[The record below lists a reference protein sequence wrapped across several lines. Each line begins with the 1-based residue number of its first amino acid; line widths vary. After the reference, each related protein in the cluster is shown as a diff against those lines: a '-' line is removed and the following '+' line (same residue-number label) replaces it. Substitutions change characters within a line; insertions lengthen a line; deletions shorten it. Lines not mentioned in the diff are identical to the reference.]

1 MSFKI
6 PAEIL
11 QTSLLDGV
19 SLSSLL
25 KVNFRALFQVFDTLI
40 KIKFRLYL
48 LSKLRLKIEAVSSVL

>member
-11 QTSLLDGV
+11 QTSPSDGV

-40 KIKFRLYL
+40 KIEFRLYL
-48 LSKLRLKIEAVSSVL
+48 LSKLMLKIEAVSRVL

>member
-6 PAEIL
+6 PEEIL

-40 KIKFRLYL
+40 KIEFRLYL
-48 LSKLRLKIEAVSSVL
+48 LSKLRLKIEAVSRVL